1 MPEKTASGPDIFV
14 EMEVHASRP
23 DVIVVGAGVIGLSV
37 AWHLL
42 RLGAAVTVV
51 ERTGVGAG
59 ASGVQPGGVRQQW
72 STRVSCELARESAGF
87 YRGVSERLEALAAPV
102 LEPCGYLF
110 VADSEGALARL
121 AANVALQNEL
131 GVPSRLLSPGAAAG
145 VVPGLRTDG
154 MAGASFCAEDGY
166 FDKPQAVVEAFA
178 AAVRRLGGEIVI
190 GTVTAL
196 SPTGRGW
203 RSQLAGGPPLASSQ
217 VVVAAGVDSV
227 PLLGPLGVELP
238 IEPETRHLFFS
249 DPIRERLV
257 EPLVV
262 APERRFAAKQLANGR
277 VLASDLG
284 AVGDPATA
292 RSAWLATV
300 EAGIR
305 SLLPILEYVSFPL
318 LVEGVYDVT
327 PDHQP
332 ILDELPSH
340 EGLWVAAG
348 LSGHGFMLAPA
359 IGRLLAAAVAGE
371 RDPVLGHFSQAR
383 FERSELILETQIV

>member
-1 MPEKTASGPDIFV
+1 
-14 EMEVHASRP
+14 MEAPGSRP
-23 DVIVVGAGVIGLSV
+23 DVIVVGAGVIGLSI

-42 RLGAAVTVV
+42 GRGAAVTVI

-87 YRGVSERLEALAAPV
+87 YAGISDHLGALARPV
-102 LEPCGYLF
+102 LERCGYLF
-110 VADSEGALARL
+110 VADSRAALAAL
-121 AANVALQNEL
+121 EANVAVQNEV
-131 GVPSRLLSPGAAAG
+131 GVPSRLLSPAGAAE

-190 GTVTAL
+190 GTVESLFPAA
-196 SPTGRGW
+196 RGW
-203 RSQLAGGPPLASSQ
+203 HVALLGGARLAGAQ
-217 VVVAAGVDSV
+217 VVVAAGVDTVS
-227 PLLGPLGVELP
+227 LLEPLGLRLP
-238 IEPETRHLFFS
+238 IEPETRYLFFS
-249 DPIRERLV
+249 APIRERLV
-257 EPLVV
+257 DPLVV

-284 AVGDPATA
+284 ALGDPATGRA
-292 RSAWLATV
+292 AWLETV
-300 EAGIR
+300 ESGIR
-305 SLLPILEYVSFPL
+305 SLLPILEYVSFPI
-318 LVEGVYDVT
+318 LVDGVYDVT

-332 ILDELPSH
+332 ILDRLPAH
-340 EGLWVAAG
+340 DGLWVAAG

-359 IGRLLAAAVAGE
+359 IGRLVAGAVSGE
-371 RDPVLGHFSQAR
+371 DDPLLEHFSQAR
-383 FERSELILETQIV
+383 FEQSELVLETQIV